1 MKFSLNN
8 LFFRLST
15 KDKML
20 FARNLEVMIRS
31 GMQILQSLEIL
42 KQQTKS
48 RTFIKIIDSL
58 ILDLKNGH
66 FLSAGLEKYKNIFG
80 EFFVN
85 LIRVGEASGTLS
97 ENLKYLSDELKKKD
111 ELSKKIKG
119 AMAYPMIIMFAT
131 VGITSIMIFVI
142 FPKILPVLTS
152 INVELPL
159 VTRVF
164 IAISQFFIKYG
175 YFVGLGIVGLLV
187 GLWLILRIPKVKFV
201 WHQLLVVTPI
211 IGDMVRAVN
220 IISFART
227 IGLLLKSGIKIVEA
241 LEITA
246 NTLGNLVYRREIMQ
260 VAEGVRRGDPMSKYF
275 TKNTKLFPPIF
286 SQMVVVGENTGKL
299 DESILFLADFYET
312 ELDEST
318 KTMST
323 FLEPIMLLVMGMIV
337 AFVALAI
344 ITPIYK
350 ITQTLGGGR

>member
-1 MKFSLNN
+1 
-8 LFFRLST
+8 
-15 KDKML
+15 ML

-31 GMQILQSLEIL
+31 GMQILQGLEIL
-42 KQQTKS
+42 KKQTKS
-48 RTFIKIIDSL
+48 RAFAKIIDSL
-58 ILDLKNGH
+58 IFDIKNGH

-80 EFFVN
+80 EFFIN

-111 ELSKKIKG
+111 ELQKKIKG
-119 AMAYPMIIMFAT
+119 AMAYPVIIMLAT
-131 VGITSIMIFVI
+131 VGITSIMVFII

-159 VTRVF
+159 VTRIF
-164 IAISQFFIKYG
+164 IFISQFMIKYG
-175 YFVGLGIVGLLV
+175 YLVGGGIVGLGV
-187 GLWLILRIPKVKFV
+187 GFWFILRINKVKFF
-201 WHQLLVVTPI
+201 WHRILITIPVV
-211 IGDMVRAVN
+211 GDMVRSVN
-220 IISFART
+220 IISFSRT

-246 NTLGNLVYRREIMQ
+246 NTLGNLVYRKEILR
-260 VAEGVRRGDPMSKYF
+260 VADGVRRGDPMSKYF
-275 TKNTKLFPPIF
+275 TESTKLFPPIF

-318 KTMST
+318 RSLSN
-323 FLEPIMLLVMGMIV
+323 FLEPILLLVMGMIV

-350 ITQTLGGGR
+350 ITQSLGQR